1 MVLCDFKSYL
11 SDFNLT
17 HNSHNLHNSCTL
29 HNLYGKVN
37 FLKHIKKL
45 VKHFCV
51 YFMFICLCLFVNTE
65 MFLKMKNDYWLSIE
79 KNYSKIQKMKTDLF
93 FIDSNKKLANIRLLV
108 IVLENKI
115 NYHNDKINNL

>member
-1 MVLCDFKSYL
+1 
-11 SDFNLT
+11 
-17 HNSHNLHNSCTL
+17 
-29 HNLYGKVN
+29 
-37 FLKHIKKL
+37 
-45 VKHFCV
+45 
-51 YFMFICLCLFVNTE
+51 MFICLCLFVNTE